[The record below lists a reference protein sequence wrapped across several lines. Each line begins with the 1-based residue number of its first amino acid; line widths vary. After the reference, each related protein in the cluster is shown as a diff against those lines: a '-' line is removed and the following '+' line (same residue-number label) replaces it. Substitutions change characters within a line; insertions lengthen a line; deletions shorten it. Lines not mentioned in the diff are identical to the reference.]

1 MAGYLRWT
9 DYRSKEWPSAI
20 KIEHHKTG
28 AVVWHP
34 LEEQTDGGV
43 VKFYEEAEAILAQ
56 LPRRGL
62 PMILR
67 EVRGG
72 VTKPFS
78 FSGMQKIVHTMRDK
92 IGLPFTFTLD
102 ACRHGGMT
110 ELEEAELTD
119 GRVAASAHRVSGL
132 RRVRE
137 AHNGPRPLRNP
148 QAPRSPACERGG
160 NEHSE

>member
-43 VKFYEEAEAILAQ
+43 VKLYEEAEAILAQ

-67 EVRGG
+67 EVREG

-78 FSGMQKIVHTMRDK
+78 FSGMQKIVHTMR
-92 IGLPFTFTLD
+92 T
-102 ACRHGGMT
+102 
-110 ELEEAELTD
+110 
-119 GRVAASAHRVSGL
+119 
-132 RRVRE
+132 
-137 AHNGPRPLRNP
+137 
-148 QAPRSPACERGG
+148 RSVCLSPSR
-160 NEHSE
+160 

>member
-1 MAGYLRWT
+1 M
-9 DYRSKEWPSAI
+9 
-20 KIEHHKTG
+20 
-28 AVVWHP
+28 
-34 LEEQTDGGV
+34 
-43 VKFYEEAEAILAQ
+43 KFYEEAEAILAQ

-119 GRVAASAHRVSGL
+119 GQGRALSATRKRHAHRLANAAGTNIQN
-132 RRVRE
+132 E
-137 AHNGPRPLRNP
+137 PRNDI
-148 QAPRSPACERGG
+148 QNDVTATNTVVAK
-160 NEHSE
+160 